1 MDLDAAADELYAISP
16 DDFMA
21 RRTALVAEV
30 KKAGDKA
37 LAKQIGALRK
47 PTRSAWLVNL
57 VARAEPEQVAGL
69 IALAGELQSA
79 QAAMNGDALRT
90 LSKQRRTRID
100 ALARRAVVLGREAG
114 YAAADG
120 SLAEVGSTLQAV
132 LGDPAV
138 AEQVRAGRL
147 AQAVAY
153 GGFGALATAGGGDDL
168 TSALA
173 ASMPAKPERKLK
185 AVPPLPP
192 DAEEAENEDE
202 VEPEAQP
209 DPEAVE
215 RARRLRAE
223 ADEAAAALR
232 AAETTADEATTR
244 ADELADE
251 VEALRNRLKDTEVAE
266 REAREDARAARKA
279 LTEARR
285 TAAVA
290 RQAASRAENAR

>member
-21 RRTALVAEV
+21 RRSALVTEA
-30 KKAGDKA
+30 KQAGDKA
-37 LAKQIGALRK
+37 LAKQIGVLRK

-57 VARAEPEQVAGL
+57 VARAEPKQIAAL
-69 IALAGELQSA
+69 IALAGELHQAQSA
-79 QAAMNGDALRT
+79 MDGDALRN

-100 ALARRAVVLGREAG
+100 ALARRAIGLGREAG

-120 SLAEVGSTLQAV
+120 ALPEVGSTLQAA

-138 AEQVRAGRL
+138 AEQVQAGRL

-153 GGFGALATAGGGDDL
+153 GGFGGLANGGDL
-168 TSALA
+168 ASALA
-173 ASMPAKPERKLK
+173 ASRPSKPERKLK
-185 AVPPLPP
+185 AVPPLAP
-192 DAEEAENEDE
+192 DADD
-202 VEPEAQP
+202 VDEPEPEP

-215 RARRLRAE
+215 RAQQLRAE
-223 ADEAAAALR
+223 ADEASATLQAAKTA
-232 AAETTADEATTR
+232 ADEVTTR

-251 VEALRNRLKDTEVAE
+251 VEALRTRLRDTEAAE

-285 TAAVA
+285 AAA
-290 RQAASRAENAR
+290 AAEQAASRARGR